1 LAAKKLSL
9 SALDV
14 LPFSPKALDRQ
25 WVYWVPDHVSF
36 DPRFRLFPEPAKVP
50 IAVFTPSGQDILTAL
65 RRKELN
71 KYADPF
77 TRPKLDSCFLDES
90 RFLLGHC
97 EFLDNLVMRP
107 VPRRDR
113 PETFDKLRMPI
124 GAGG

>member
-1 LAAKKLSL
+1 MAAKKLSL

-14 LPFSPKALDRQ
+14 RPFSPKALDSQ
-25 WVYWVPDHVSF
+25 GVYWVPDHVSF

-90 RFLLGHC
+90 RFWLGHC
-97 EFLDNLVMRP
+97 EFLNNLVMRP
-107 VPRRDR
+107 APRCDR
-113 PETFDKLRMPI
+113 LKSFHKLSMTVC
-124 GAGG
+124 